1 MANLMIVSGGQSGVD
16 RAALE
21 VAVEKGIDYGG
32 WCPQGGWAEDIIQPP
47 GVMTVFPNLRETPSA
62 DPAQRTEWNV
72 RDSDVTLVL
81 VCHGGLRASEGT
93 RLTAAF
99 AQKHAKPLLVADL
112 SDPLAEANVREWLKA
127 APRPLVL
134 NIAGCRES
142 EAPGIYARAKH
153 FLRRVV
159 TS

>member
-32 WCPQGGWAEDIIQPP
+32 WYPKGGWAEDMIQPP
-47 GVMTVFPNLRETPSA
+47 GVMTAFPSLRETPSA

-72 RDSDVTLVL
+72 RDSDITLIL
-81 VCHGGLRASEGT
+81 VWHGGLRASEGT
-93 RLTAAF
+93 GLTAAF

-112 SDPLAEANVREWLKA
+112 SDPLAEESVRE
-127 APRPLVL
+127 
-134 NIAGCRES
+134 
-142 EAPGIYARAKH
+142 
-153 FLRRVV
+153 
-159 TS
+159 